1 MSNTRDERLAA
12 LGKVMD
18 TLDILRVRCPWDAKQ
33 TNESLRPNTVEEVY
47 ELAQALINDD
57 TADIKKELGDVLLHI
72 LFYSKIADEKGQ
84 FDIADVAN
92 ALNDK
97 LIFRHPH
104 VFGEVKVDN
113 SHDVETNW
121 EKIKLKEKGG
131 NRTVLAGVPE
141 ALPALIKSYRIQEK
155 AANVGFDWEKR
166 EDVWDKVSEEVGE
179 VSEAITS
186 GRKADVEAEFGD
198 LLFSV
203 VNAARLYGVNP
214 ENALERTNRKFIS
227 RFNHIERSATESG
240 RKISDLT
247 LDEMEALWCEAKHIA
262 DSK

>member
-1 MSNTRDERLAA
+1 MSNSRDERLAA

-33 TNESLRPNTVEEVY
+33 TNESLRANTIEEVY

-72 LFYSKIADEKGQ
+72 LFYSKIADEKAQ

-97 LIFRHPH
+97 LVFRHPH
-104 VFGEVKVDN
+104 VFGEVKVEN

-166 EDVWDKVSEEVGE
+166 EDVWDKVKEEMGE
-179 VSEAITS
+179 VSEAIVKGDKT
-186 GRKADVEAEFGD
+186 DIEAEFGD
-198 LLFSV
+198 LIFSV

-214 ENALERTNRKFIS
+214 ENALERTNRKFIN
-227 RFNHIERSATESG
+227 RFNHIEESATASG

-247 LDEMEALWCEAKHIA
+247 LDEMETLWCEAKHKA
-262 DSK
+262 ESN